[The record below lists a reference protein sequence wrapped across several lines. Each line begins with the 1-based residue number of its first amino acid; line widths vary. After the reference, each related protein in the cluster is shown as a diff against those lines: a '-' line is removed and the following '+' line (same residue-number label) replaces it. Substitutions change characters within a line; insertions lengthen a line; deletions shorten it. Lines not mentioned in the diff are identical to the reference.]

1 MCYFS
6 GGLSLYANAAFPV
19 MQAFPEAAAFVL
31 CFCQHAELSV
41 CLAGHHLAHSA
52 QPAAGDPHRG
62 VPQTSWTTCST
73 GRDKH
78 FCRFLFMVDGCVYI
92 FSRRLICVI

>member
-1 MCYFS
+1 M
-6 GGLSLYANAAFPV
+6 YANDAFPV

-78 FCRFLFMVDGCVYI
+78 FCRFLLMVDGCIYI
-92 FSRRLICVI
+92 FSWRLICVI